1 MVVVYCL
8 NRTNVGLKSSL
19 PPPIVVPLNCLNRTN
34 VGLKL
39 LPRRGRTWKC
49 AKFKSH

>member
-1 MVVVYCL
+1 MVRSGIGQRLVECL

-34 VGLKL
+34 VGLKC
-39 LPRRGRTWKC
+39 G
-49 AKFKSH
+49 